1 MNLDLSFFIHIVPDK
16 SRQISSKFKLRA
28 LSRLQS
34 QADWRLLSKL
44 KIEVSKFSE
53 NSEETKSK
61 TFCLESWLRYVVK
74 YILQTLLLSKLK
86 ESVTVSTNCKWK
98 VKLKI
103 AQNWVLASAVFQ
115 IRKFC
120 QIKTDFFYLKYS
132 WNCCRTNSVFT
143 IFQKIIDLRIQFL
156 CDVFALQKCA

>member
-86 ESVTVSTNCKWK
+86 ESVAVSTNYKLQMK
-98 VKLKI
+98 VQVEDRTKL
-103 AQNWVLASAVFQ
+103 SS
-115 IRKFC
+115 C
-120 QIKTDFFYLKYS
+120 FYLENSVKS
-132 WNCCRTNSVFT
+132 KLIFLILRNCCMTNS
-143 IFQKIIDLRIQFL
+143 IFRKLL
-156 CDVFALQKCA
+156 T